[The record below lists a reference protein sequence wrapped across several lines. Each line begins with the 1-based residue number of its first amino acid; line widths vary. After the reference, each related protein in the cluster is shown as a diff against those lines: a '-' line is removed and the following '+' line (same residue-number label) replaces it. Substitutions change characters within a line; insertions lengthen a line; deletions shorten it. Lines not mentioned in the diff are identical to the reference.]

1 LEDRFNRRINYLRL
15 SITDRCNLRC
25 VYCLGDQY
33 VPVLSHDDVLTYEE
47 LLRLSGIAMD
57 LGISKIRITGGEP
70 LVRRGLVDFL
80 AKLTA
85 LPGRPE
91 VPLTTNGVLLDRYAQ
106 GLYDA
111 KVRRVNVSLDSLQP
125 EKFKEITGRDYYDK
139 VWRGIEKALEVG
151 FNPVKINVVLMAGVN
166 DDEVPDFVQLTRDMP
181 ISVRFIEFMPKG
193 DNHWSPERLVTA
205 AQVLDRLELLGELQP
220 VPSGPLDGP
229 ARRYRLP
236 GARGEIGI
244 ISPLTQ
250 HFCAT
255 CNRLRLTAEGILRTC
270 LFRGEDVDLRGPMR
284 SGASDQELIKIM
296 RDAVARKEQ
305 KGVVLDQSNPLAM
318 RKCQRPM
325 SKIGG

>member
-1 LEDRFNRRINYLRL
+1 
-15 SITDRCNLRC
+15 
-25 VYCLGDQY
+25 
-33 VPVLSHDDVLTYEE
+33 
-47 LLRLSGIAMD
+47 
-57 LGISKIRITGGEP
+57 
-70 LVRRGLVDFL
+70 
-80 AKLTA
+80 
-85 LPGRPE
+85 
-91 VPLTTNGVLLDRYAQ
+91 
-106 GLYDA
+106 
-111 KVRRVNVSLDSLQP
+111 
-125 EKFKEITGRDYYDK
+125 
-139 VWRGIEKALEVG
+139 
-151 FNPVKINVVLMAGVN
+151 
-166 DDEVPDFVQLTRDMP
+166 MP